1 VSDGA
6 ATPHC
11 AAFVFLLLPLTSL
24 LWTGALNGFGMVIP
38 EVSEMADT
46 SIAEGGAIVYNRML
60 ELECRSLL
68 PTLEPNIDGRL
79 WCRLLALVI
88 GEAIL
93 VPMVVSA

>member
-24 LWTGALNGFGMVIP
+24 LWTGALNGFGMVTP

-46 SIAEGGAIVYNRML
+46 SIAEDDAIVYNRML
-60 ELECRSLL
+60 GLGRWSLL
-68 PTLEPNIDGRL
+68 PTLEPDIDASS
-79 WCRLLALVI
+79 LLSAALT
-88 GEAIL
+88 
-93 VPMVVSA
+93 SDW